1 MSTRYMDLLTEQQGQ
16 LDDNYRNALGV
27 LDALEA
33 LAAPEQHK
41 EDQVAALRS
50 LQTQS
55 EPLLRSLVMLR
66 VNNVNCVEAYA
77 TRAKIGPA
85 SDVAKSKLHAT
96 AGDDGPDN
104 VRSLVT
110 RVRELQMAWLQHLQL
125 VNQLSVELAYPLG
138 SRGGQHVTV
147 DREGPPPELAAA
159 LAAYDAGPDA
169 PAAAALRAELLRY
182 LDNIKATRARYL
194 LENKYLLSDSLRQLT
209 RDVSA
214 WSQKW
219 ESLEGTLFGDAPS
232 SLRSLLRSVDTTKA
246 AMIQSTAAHDLA
258 APDSS
263 TNQST

>member
-1 MSTRYMDLLTEQQGQ
+1 MDLLSEQQGQ
-16 LDDNYRNALGV
+16 LDENYRNAMGV
-27 LDALEA
+27 LDALET

-41 EDQVAALRS
+41 EEQVAALHA
-50 LQTQS
+50 LKAQS

-85 SDVAKSKLHAT
+85 SDVAKSKLHAS
-96 AGDDGPDN
+96 AGDNSAGN
-104 VRSLVT
+104 VLGLVA
-110 RVRELQMAWLQHLQL
+110 RVRELQMTWLQHLQL

-138 SRGGQHVTV
+138 RRGSEHVTV
-147 DREGPPPELAAA
+147 NREGPPPELVAA

-169 PAAAALRAELLRY
+169 PAAAELRAELLRY
-182 LDNIKATRARYL
+182 LDDIKATRARYL
-194 LENKYLLSDSLRQLT
+194 LENKYLLADSLRQLT
-209 RDVSA
+209 RDVSS

-246 AMIQSTAAHDLA
+246 TITQKVA
-258 APDSS
+258 APDPAAPSSS
-263 TNQST
+263 TIQPT